1 MTSSLQ
7 RELNRFYAK
16 ILDKDFSIR
25 EVTKGAF
32 SQARAKLKPEAFVD
46 LSKEGCRTF
55 YEDAP
60 YREWNHHRV
69 LAGDGSALI
78 LPNHPTTREE
88 FGVYKMG
95 PPNLPS
101 DRCMARTSIVYD
113 VLNLLTVDAIIDK
126 YNVSEQQMLQQH
138 LSRVQFL
145 EGDLLLLDRAYPSL
159 ALMFTL
165 QQRGIEFCI
174 RLTADR
180 WLESRKMLL
189 NGETDKAVTFTLP
202 NKDRHLQKEYPG
214 SMPSIT
220 CRLVVV
226 ELETGEK
233 EVLCTSLLNK
243 QKYPHDDFKELYG
256 LRWNA
261 EEAYKLYKQRVKW
274 EEFSGKTA
282 RNIKQDFYA
291 KVFMMTICAILAH
304 PIEQR
309 VRKEAQVAKDRK
321 HPMQINR
328 TDALAFCR
336 DHWDRLWIRRQIK
349 KALAA
354 LDDILIR
361 SCDIVRPNRKFERN
375 HKKKKP
381 PSMQYKQ
388 L

>member
-1 MTSSLQ
+1 MMSSLQ

-16 ILDKDFSIR
+16 ILDKDFSILH
-25 EVTKGAF
+25 VTKGAF

-55 YEDAP
+55 YKHAP
-60 YREWNHHRV
+60 YLQWGPHRL
-69 LAGDGSALI
+69 LAGDGSVVV

-88 FGVYKMG
+88 FGAYKMG
-95 PPNLPS
+95 PPNSPTE
-101 DRCMARTSIVYD
+101 RCMARTSIVYD
-113 VLNLLTVDAIIDK
+113 VLNLLTVDAIIDR

-159 ALMFTL
+159 GLMFTL

-174 RLTADR
+174 RLKAGR

-189 NGETDKAVTFTLP
+189 NGEKDKVVTFTLP
-202 NKDRHLQKEYPG
+202 HKDRHLQKEYPG
-214 SMPSIT
+214 SMPSVT

-226 ELETGEK
+226 ELESGEK

-243 QKYPHDDFKELYG
+243 KKYPHSDFKELYA

-261 EEAYKLYKQRVKW
+261 EEAYKLYKQRVQW
-274 EEFSGKTA
+274 EAFSGKTA

-291 KVFMMTICAILAH
+291 KVFMMTVCAILAH

-309 VRKEAQVAKDRK
+309 VRKESQAAKELEQSR
-321 HPMQINR
+321 QINR
-328 TDALAFCR
+328 TNALAFCK
-336 DHWDRLWIRRQIK
+336 DHWDRLWIRRKIK

-354 LDDILIR
+354 LDEILVR
-361 SCDIVRPNRKFERN
+361 TREMVRPNRKFARN
-375 HKKKKP
+375 HKQKKP
-381 PSMQYKQ
+381 PSMAYKQ

>member
-1 MTSSLQ
+1 MSSLQ

-16 ILDKDFSIR
+16 ILDKDFNILH
-25 EVTKGAF
+25 VTKGAL

-46 LSKEGCRTF
+46 LSNEGCRTF
-55 YEDAP
+55 YKDAP
-60 YREWNHHRV
+60 YRLWGNHRV
-69 LAGDGSALI
+69 LAGDGSAAI
-78 LPNHPTTREE
+78 LPNHPTTQEE
-88 FGVYKMG
+88 FGTYKMG
-95 PPNLPS
+95 PPNSPS
-101 DRCMARTSIVYD
+101 ERCMARISIVYD

-126 YNVSEQQMLQQH
+126 YSVSEQQMLQQH

-159 ALMFTL
+159 ALMFAL

-174 RLTADR
+174 RLKAGR

-189 NGETDKAVTFTLP
+189 NGENDKVVTFTLP
-202 NKDRHLQKEYPG
+202 HKDRHLQKEYPG

-243 QKYPHDDFKELYG
+243 KKYRHSDFKELYA

-261 EEAYKLYKQRVKW
+261 EEAYKLYKQRIQW
-274 EEFSGKTA
+274 EAFSGKTA

-291 KVFMMTICAILAH
+291 KVFMMTVCAILAH

-309 VRKEAQVAKDRK
+309 VRKESQAAKERE
-321 HPMQINR
+321 HSRQINR
-328 TDALAFCR
+328 TNALAFCR
-336 DHWDRLWIRRQIK
+336 DHWDRLWIRRKIK
-349 KALAA
+349 KAFDAM
-354 LDDILIR
+354 DDILIR
-361 SCDIVRPNRKFERN
+361 TCEIVRPNRKFPRN
-375 HKKKKP
+375 HKQKKP
-381 PSMQYKQ
+381 PSMAYKQ

>member
-1 MTSSLQ
+1 MSSLQ

-16 ILDKDFSIR
+16 ILDKDFSIQ

-55 YEDAP
+55 YKHAP
-60 YREWNHHRV
+60 YRQWGPHRV
-69 LAGDGSALI
+69 LAGDGSVLV
-78 LPNHPTTREE
+78 LPNHPTNREE

-95 PPNLPS
+95 PPNSPTE
-101 DRCMARTSIVYD
+101 RCMARTSIVYD
-113 VLNLLTVDAIIDK
+113 VLNLLTIDAIIDK

-138 LSRVQFL
+138 LSRVEFL
-145 EGDLLLLDRAYPSL
+145 KGDLLLLDRAYPSL

-165 QQRGIEFCI
+165 QQRGIDFCI
-174 RLTADR
+174 RLKAGR

-189 NGETDKAVTFTLP
+189 NGEKDKVVTFTLP
-202 NKDRHLQKEYPG
+202 HKDRHLQKETPG

-243 QKYPHDDFKELYG
+243 KKYPHSDFKELYG

-261 EEAYKLYKQRVKW
+261 EEAYKLYKQRVQW
-274 EEFSGKTA
+274 EAFSGKTA

-291 KVFMMTICAILAH
+291 KVFMMTVCAILAH

-309 VRKEAQVAKDRK
+309 VRKESQVAKDRK

-328 TDALAFCR
+328 TDALAFCK
-336 DHWDRLWIRRQIK
+336 DHWDRLWIRRKIK

-354 LDDILIR
+354 LDDILIKSR
-361 SCDIVRPNRKFERN
+361 DIVRRNRKFERN
-375 HKKKKP
+375 HKQKKP